1 MTMTRPPFPAQPE
14 GCLWPTQQWPRGPL
28 PDALDRALF
37 DPAFHALTTPG
48 PEDGACYAVL
58 VIHRGRIVAEHY
70 GDGAT
75 PQSTLAS
82 WSMAKSQLHA
92 VAGLMAKAGT
102 LDLDAPAGL
111 PAWAG
116 DARRAI
122 TLRQLFAM
130 RSGLAFQEEYEDGAN
145 SDVIEML
152 WGAGKDDVAAYAA
165 GKPLLHAPGSTF
177 SYSSGT
183 TNILARVLADRLGGE
198 GALLEALQTDL
209 LAPLGISQA
218 IPKVDGRGLWK
229 ASSFC
234 FCTAEEFARF
244 GFLYLRGGH
253 WDGQALL
260 EESWVDG
267 AREPTTL
274 TTEEGYGLHWWI
286 DPKDPNRFYAS
297 GYEGQRIVLDPAR
310 DVLAL
315 RLGKSPNGEVP
326 RIMAP
331 LHTLTEAFPKLAGV

>member
-1 MTMTRPPFPAQPE
+1 MTQPPFPSQDPT
-14 GCLWPTQQWPRGPL
+14 CPWPTEAWPRGAL
-28 PDALDRALF
+28 PQDLNRGAYERAF
-37 DPAFHALTTPG
+37 NALTQPG
-48 PEDGACYAVL
+48 PEDGHCYAVL
-58 VIHRGRIVAEHY
+58 VVHRGRIVAEHY

-75 PQSTLAS
+75 ADSTLAS

-92 VAGLMAKAGT
+92 VAGLMAQER
-102 LDLDAPAGL
+102 LIDLDAPTGL

-116 DARRAI
+116 DPRAAI

-130 RSGLAFQEEYEDGAN
+130 RSGLEFREDYEDGTV

-165 GKPLLHAPGSTF
+165 AKPLLHAPGSTF

-183 TNILARVLADRLGGE
+183 TNLIARILADRLGGE
-198 GALLEALQTDL
+198 AALLARLQQDL
-209 LAPLGISQA
+209 FAPLGITGTV
-218 IPKVDGRGLWK
+218 PKVDGTGLWK

-234 FCTAEEFARF
+234 FCTAEDFARF
-244 GFLYLRGGH
+244 GLLYLRGGC
-253 WDGQALL
+253 WENRPLL

-267 AREPTTL
+267 ARTPTTL
-274 TTEEGYGLHWWI
+274 TAEEGYGLHWWI
-286 DPKDPNRFYAS
+286 DPADPRRFYAS
-297 GYEGQRIVLDPAR
+297 GYEGQRILCDPAR

-331 LHTLTEAFPKLAGV
+331 LHALVAAFPELES